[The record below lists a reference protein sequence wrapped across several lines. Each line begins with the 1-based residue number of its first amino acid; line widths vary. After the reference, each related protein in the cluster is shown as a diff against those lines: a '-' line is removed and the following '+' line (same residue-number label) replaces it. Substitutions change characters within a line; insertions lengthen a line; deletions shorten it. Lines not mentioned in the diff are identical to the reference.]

1 MVIFNSKLL
10 NYQRVTPDVST
21 PRCVA
26 GRLDLPF
33 GAAAP
38 LLGFLMLDFQR
49 LEGHWDGQ
57 KWGKNGKKLGKD
69 GKNGKKWEKME
80 KLGQDGK
87 D

>member
-1 MVIFNSKLL
+1 VFHLQL
-10 NYQRVTPDVST
+10 ST

-57 KWGKNGKKLGKD
+57 KWGKNRKRWKNWDKMGKI
-69 GKNGKKWEKME
+69 EY
-80 KLGQDGK
+80 
-87 D
+87 